1 MTRRYADGNLTLME
15 VVAVVFGYL
24 LGSIPFALLL
34 TRPHGIALR
43 TVGSG
48 NPGAANVLRAA
59 GVGPAVAVMLLDAA
73 KGAVAVMA
81 ARLVSGDA
89 ALVTSAGMAAIV
101 GHIYPVWCGFRGG
114 KGVAV
119 SAGVFALL
127 APLATAIAVLVFAGT
142 IAATR
147 FISAGSIAGALA
159 LPVAAAAGHAPNPVE
174 AGALL
179 AAALVIVRHRD
190 NVSRLMAGTER
201 RIGLRL

>member
-1 MTRRYADGNLTLME
+1 MTLITIGI
-15 VVAVVFGYL
+15 GYL
-24 LGSIPFALLL
+24 FGSIPFALLL
-34 TRPHGIALR
+34 ARRRGIELR
-43 TVGSG
+43 NVGSR

-73 KGAVAVMA
+73 KGMFAVTA
-81 ARLVSGDA
+81 ARLISDDIAV
-89 ALVTSAGMAAIV
+89 VTSAGVAAIV
-101 GHIYPVWCGFRGG
+101 GHIYPGWCGFRGG
-114 KGVAV
+114 KGVAA

-127 APLATAIAVLVFAGT
+127 APLATAIAVVVFVGT

-159 LPVAAAAGHAPNPVE
+159 LPVAAAVGHAPSPVE

-179 AAALVIVRHRD
+179 AAALVIARHRD
-190 NVSRLMAGTER
+190 NVSRLIAGTER